1 MGVTVSMA
9 VLAIRCRAVL
19 VGGQAEAKAEM
30 HPLTGVVVE
39 VVGTLAYLEVQRL

>member
-30 HPLTGVVVE
+30 RPLTE
-39 VVGTLAYLEVQRL
+39 VVGAVAGTLAHLEVQRL